1 MYRTDTLEDRVELL
15 LRRIAKGAEQRDAVL
30 ENVAH
35 AVADTAS
42 LTACV
47 DDVRTVSRRM
57 LFSCVDS
64 GAGLARTIAVSA
76 ALAGRS
82 SRRVKQLDLLLRRV
96 RDAKTTADALREM
109 RHTIARVNSTIDAG
123 DLERTVQLLR
133 KYEEASAHF
142 GGSVPPALLEEEEGD
157 DDEEEEDDEEYGNS
171 EDENGM
177 TGATE
182 KELMGHD
189 SKEAKYSQEEKMTS
203 AEGKDAFSSS
213 TPGRA
218 VNSGDGVVIGGDNNN
233 NINNTNN
240 NSSSGGDKRRKT
252 PKGKNKKNKKN
263 KSVKRNGEVACVIS
277 SAREAAKEKLL
288 EKFRSATRANDKLT
302 IMQTIRLLTLL
313 GFRDEA
319 CGLYCTWMCEH
330 TIAALNKMVERE
342 LRKMDDPNE
351 AGMSHLALVSTAL
364 DVVVAAFENEEEFMR
379 ETFGDVGLLRLL
391 TELHS
396 KSTSQCVPVL
406 KDFLKKRQEVLRSVT
421 APVSVSPSG
430 TAGIDNNGG
439 VTTTTLTTLD
449 PRRTDQILEEMSHL
463 VSCCHLYWAFAQSKQ
478 QEYLH
483 SAEESGKQQQ
493 QQHHHHQQ
501 GEGQLTQDAMTSV
514 DSLWSSRDNPL
525 MNTVQ
530 EILAVF
536 VPLQKSYFTAAF
548 DQVMRLQMEA
558 LHGVGREGSMGPGSP
573 GLGAGSGMG
582 EGIGERRVTGIGST
596 AGGISNSNSGSS
608 KKPATIASPSTRT
621 AANFMTG
628 LAALY
633 TSTGI
638 ATANSGENEFEQDA
652 ASHQVPITLPDD
664 VFFFLRIAL
673 HRAMNTKST
682 QIISAVF
689 IACAE
694 LVQSRVIPVLQ
705 EYTTL
710 PPAAQLHQLQQQ
722 HQEHGY
728 TLPSRVLRW
737 TSAAQRTANYAHKLA
752 DELRQLTR
760 ANNFT
765 GKDLLRFN
773 ELAEDMDVISR
784 DLSATVTRWLTHY
797 AEICYQAHV
806 ATFLDR
812 FASLPYTLT
821 EDVFYHYEL
830 SDPWV
835 NACVVAST
843 TALNPFDN
851 HLDSYSFDIFLL
863 ALVRRVSNAMWQSLV
878 QKSFSA
884 YGALQMD
891 REVRTLRTFFLSR
904 AHEQQL
910 REAFLPLTTATTLLL
925 LDSPQDAEHQD
936 MGEGLTA
943 EEKRRVLACRAEFNR
958 AEIARLRL

>member
-1 MYRTDTLEDRVELL
+1 MYRTGTLEDRVELL
-15 LRRIAKGAEQRDAVL
+15 LCRIAKGAEQRDAVL

-57 LFSCVDS
+57 LFSSVDS
-64 GAGLARTIAVSA
+64 AAGLARTIAVSA
-76 ALAGRS
+76 GLAGRS

-109 RHTIARVNSTIDAG
+109 RHTVARVNSTIDAG

-142 GGSVPPALLEEEEGD
+142 GGPVPSALLND
-157 DDEEEEDDEEYGNS
+157 DDEEESEEEYGTS

-177 TGATE
+177 KGTTE
-182 KELMGHD
+182 KVLIGTDGEEG
-189 SKEAKYSQEEKMTS
+189 KYSHEQKMLS
-203 AEGKDAFSSS
+203 AEEKDAFSS
-213 TPGRA
+213 TPGRQ
-218 VNSGDGVVIGGDNNN
+218 VNSGDDVVGGDNNN
-233 NINNTNN
+233 NNI
-240 NSSSGGDKRRKT
+240 DKRRNTLKGKKKK
-252 PKGKNKKNKKN
+252 KGKNN
-263 KSVKRNGEVACVIS
+263 KSGKNNDEAVGVIS
-277 SAREAAKEKLL
+277 SAREAAKGKLL
-288 EKFRSATRANDKLT
+288 DKFRLATRANDKLT
-302 IMQTIRLLTLL
+302 IMQTIRLLTFL

-319 CGLYCTWMCEH
+319 CGLYCTWICEH

-421 APVSVSPSG
+421 APASASYSDTTESDV
-430 TAGIDNNGG
+430 GG
-439 VTTTTLTTLD
+439 GFTNLATPRASLVAVD
-449 PRRTDQILEEMSHL
+449 PRRTDQILEEMAHL

-478 QEYLH
+478 QEYVH
-483 SAEESGKQQQ
+483 NVEEGGKQQQ
-493 QQHHHHQQ
+493 QQGGGGG
-501 GEGQLTQDAMTSV
+501 GEQSTNDVMTSV

-536 VPLQKSYFTAAF
+536 VPLQKSYFMAAF
-548 DQVMRLQMEA
+548 DQVLRLQIDA
-558 LHGVGREGSMGPGSP
+558 LNAAGREGSMGPGSA
-573 GLGAGSGMG
+573 GWGVGSGMG
-582 EGIGERRVTGIGST
+582 DGMNERTGRVTGIGGTSGV
-596 AGGISNSNSGSS
+596 GGSNSSNNNSS
-608 KKPATIASPSTRT
+608 KKPESVSSPSART
-621 AANFMTG
+621 ATNFMTG

-638 ATANSGENEFEQDA
+638 ATADTAANEFEQDD
-652 ASHQVPITLPDD
+652 ASQQVPITLPDD
-664 VFFFLRIAL
+664 VFFFLRIAV

-689 IACAE
+689 IGCAE

-710 PPAAQLHQLQQQ
+710 PPAAQLHQQQQ
-722 HQEHGY
+722 QLQEHGY
-728 TLPSRVLRW
+728 TIPFRVLRW

-784 DLSATVTRWLTHY
+784 DLTATVTRWLTQY
-797 AEICYQAHV
+797 AELCYQAHI

-835 NACVVAST
+835 NACVAAAT
-843 TALNPFDN
+843 TALHPFDT
-851 HLDSYSFDIFLL
+851 HLDTYSFDLFLL
-863 ALVRRVSNAMWQSLV
+863 ALVRRVSSVMWQSLV

-884 YGALQMD
+884 YGALQVD
-891 REVRTLRTFFLSR
+891 REVRTLRTFFLGR

-925 LDSPQDAEHQD
+925 LDSPQDAELQD
-936 MGEGLTA
+936 VGEGLTA

-958 AEIARLRL
+958 AEIARVRL